1 MLAINDLGRN
11 VHAVKSTAVRLRS
24 MEVASGGRPQ

>member
-11 VHAVKSTAVRLRS
+11 VHAVKSAAVRLRS
-24 MEVASGGRPQ
+24 MEMASARRPQ